1 MRSSETELCSR
12 FRQSSNISWPPPPK
26 RSWRPCSIIHGRLFL
41 SVLPSKKWGTH
52 SPQHKLRSTIRP
64 RVDLPKARWCR
75 KNPKPW
81 TCASTGSGVG
91 KHNDTSSFYGVEEN
105 LIAQTTTRNI
115 IPLPIIERREVNI
128 SLSTCTNK
136 IGYTELCQEF
146 SDD

>member
-1 MRSSETELCSR
+1 MAPSLPYC
-12 FRQSSNISWPPPPK
+12 QSSNISWTPHPK
-26 RSWRPCSIIHGRLFL
+26 RNWKQCFKIHARPFP
-41 SVLPSKKWGTH
+41 SVLRSNKWAIRN
-52 SPQHKLRSTIRP
+52 QQQKLRSITRP
-64 RVDLPKARWCR
+64 PVDLPKARWCR

-81 TCASTGSGVG
+81 TCASTGSGVE

-128 SLSTCTNK
+128 SPSTCTNK